1 MDVRTKG
8 QLIMIISDVE
18 SRDPEPDDGRYRIA
32 AMAGAL
38 VFAGMFGALFAQV
51 QVLFS

>member
-1 MDVRTKG
+1 M
-8 QLIMIISDVE
+8 MIRDVE
-18 SRDPEPDDGRYRIA
+18 IRDPEPDDGRFRMA

-51 QVLFS
+51 QAFFS